1 MFKYICVSKCV
12 YIYRSVRIMYNLY
25 LCIYICVCTYMF
37 IYVCMYIDIC
47 ICILIKI
54 IIRAE
59 PSRADLCSCLAR
71 LQTEPSRAARLQPSD
86 KSNEHFPSSFRTSV
100 ERATSER
107 RAASDLNG
115 PIR

>member
-1 MFKYICVSKCV
+1 MCV
-12 YIYRSVRIMYNLY
+12 YIHV
-25 LCIYICVCTYMF
+25 YICMC
-37 IYVCMYIDIC
+37 IGIC

-100 ERATSER
+100 ERATNGER
-107 RAASDLNG
+107 FER
-115 PIR
+115 P